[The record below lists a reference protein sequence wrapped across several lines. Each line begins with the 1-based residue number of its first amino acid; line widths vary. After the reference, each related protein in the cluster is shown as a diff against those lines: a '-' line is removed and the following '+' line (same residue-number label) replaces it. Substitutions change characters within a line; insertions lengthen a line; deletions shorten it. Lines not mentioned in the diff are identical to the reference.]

1 MINIDGIE
9 YRTAA
14 QWEKKHRHVLKGQ
27 LKKGVERSWSSPN
40 GNETM
45 LFYSIEQTRPWAK
58 KDVEAVN
65 RRRRADAKAKR
76 DAEERER
83 IEGAARAEQHR
94 KDLLDCWGLASTR
107 KPCRRAAAT
116 TPPTSGA
123 ISASSRLPGLG
134 GGLPDTEAIPHG
146 ITALPGM
153 CAMTPTALKSCWRR
167 GRASTTDFQ
176 TAGPTTA
183 TPGGKRKK
191 RGGSKTLPVSLAVS
205 TSLPASPVDP
215 ASVVNIDNKDDENI
229 VLDIGDYPIVTDPIA
244 PET

>member
-27 LKKGVERSWSSPN
+27 LKKGVERSWRSPN

-45 LFYSIEQTRPWAK
+45 MFYSVEQTRPWAK

-76 DAEERER
+76 DAEECER

-94 KDLLDCWGLASTR
+94 KDLLDCWGAHIDEETLQEGRRDHTAYQWCDLGFVPIAEARWRLTR
-107 KPCRRAAAT
+107 YGGNSAWYYCSPWDVRYDPDRAKELLET
-116 TPPTSGA
+116 GPREYD
-123 ISASSRLPGLG
+123 RLP
-134 GGLPDTEAIPHG
+134 D
-146 ITALPGM
+146 
-153 CAMTPTALKSCWRR
+153 
-167 GRASTTDFQ
+167 
-176 TAGPTTA
+176 
-183 TPGGKRKK
+183 
-191 RGGSKTLPVSLAVS
+191 VSLAVS
-205 TSLPASPVDP
+205 TRLPASPVDL

-229 VLDIGDYPIVTDPIA
+229 VLDIGDYPIVTDPVA